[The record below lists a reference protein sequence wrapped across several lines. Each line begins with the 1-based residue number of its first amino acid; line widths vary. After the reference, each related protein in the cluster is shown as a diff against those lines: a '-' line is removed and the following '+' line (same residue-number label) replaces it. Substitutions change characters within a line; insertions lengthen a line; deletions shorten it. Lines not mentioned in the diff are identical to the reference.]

1 MSRGLGEFEQL
12 ILLALLDLEDEKT
25 YSVHIRDSIEQRTGR
40 RVSIGAVHTALVR
53 LAARGLVASQL
64 GEPTPERRGRRKR
77 LYRLEPLGART
88 LADSIR
94 SLQNMS
100 RGLLRRLDPELAAD
114 AVRSS
119 RGSR

>member
-12 ILLALLDLEDEKT
+12 VLLALLDLEDEKT
-25 YSVHIRDSIEQRTGR
+25 YSVHIRDSIERRTGR

-77 LYRLEPLGART
+77 LYRLEPVGART

-100 RGLLRRLDPELAAD
+100 RGLLRRLDPELAGD
-114 AVRSS
+114 AVRSP
-119 RGSR
+119 RGGR